1 MFYFRTKQCRTDDVD
16 LLTDIADMHIL
27 FSNQLPESCD
37 ELLMKSSVQ
46 NLIQRIVID
55 TSFFP
60 FSYTYKKF
68 YYLSIAIATL
78 WLRRV
83 DGVRAIYLRR
93 GLAKGEIVYG
103 LSDIDLAVIVKDDG
117 VKGQS
122 TKKRVR
128 AIYNNLSSLIP
139 LFGSGDKELAVYSYS
154 EFLNLFNDYGFYKYR
169 FNEGKHTWRLLY
181 GEDLVKALPELEDTA
196 LYLPATEELKTWWAL
211 LNVELAPASGLPL
224 FRRKYLWYKAIAE
237 ASKIYLFVCQGKNV
251 GSREAALTQVK
262 SHLSREQSSH
272 IDKVQSYLKKLTSKE
287 DLITDELLAM
297 FITLVSKTFED
308 IERKVYGDAKGK
320 KAMVRL
326 PGRHELVADAD
337 QEKSIEELERAITN
351 EFGHYLSSVTLIPQV
366 EFDLDILSNSDID
379 SFSLALRQKGFM
391 PVEKLKRL
399 CSLVAK
405 HSRPQ
410 NIEPFLVVDGNIA
423 FSLQLDR
430 IHNSI
435 KIKSP
440 GTCPLFFAILT
451 GSTSQLPVSHS
462 EASADTI
469 MLRLPSAFE
478 ETVKKRAGRI
488 DAMISNKDIYKLK
501 TLDFI
506 RFFWG
511 AARTKLLSHSLDSN
525 EIYIPL
531 TSEQVLAVII
541 QSSPGDS
548 NWLAAMHR
556 EYIKELRGEASEA
569 YRFFSSSVELLSRI

>member
-1 MFYFRTKQCRTDDVD
+1 
-16 LLTDIADMHIL
+16 
-27 FSNQLPESCD
+27 
-37 ELLMKSSVQ
+37 MKSSVQ
-46 NLIQRIVID
+46 DLIQRIVVN

-60 FSYTYKKF
+60 FSYF
-68 YYLSIAIATL
+68 YRKVYDLSVIVASL
-78 WLRRV
+78 LLRRV
-83 DGVRAIYLRR
+83 DGVLAIYLRR

-117 VKGQS
+117 VKVQS

-128 AIYNNLSSLIP
+128 AIYNNLSRFIP

-154 EFLNLFNDYGFYKYR
+154 EFLSLFNDYGFYKYR
-169 FNEGKHTWRLLY
+169 FNEGKQTWRLLY
-181 GEDLVKALPELEDTA
+181 GEDLLRALPELEDKA

-211 LNVELAPASGLPL
+211 LNGEISSAFTPPL
-224 FRRKYLWYKAIAE
+224 FQRKYLWYKACAE
-237 ASKIYLFVCQGKNV
+237 ASKIYLFVCHGKNV
-251 GSREAALTQVK
+251 GSRETALTQVK

-287 DLITDELLAM
+287 DVITDELLAV

-308 IERKVYGDAKGK
+308 MERKVYGDAKGK

-326 PGRHELVADAD
+326 LGRRELVADAD
-337 QEKSIEELERAITN
+337 QDKSIEELEQAIMN
-351 EFGHYLSSVTLIPQV
+351 EFGAYLGSVTLFPQV

-379 SFSLALRQKGFM
+379 SFNLALHQKGFM

-399 CSLVAK
+399 CSLVEK

-423 FSLQLDR
+423 FSLRLDR

-440 GTCPLFFAILT
+440 RACPLFFAILT
-451 GSTSQLPVSHS
+451 GSASQFPVSHS
-462 EASADTI
+462 EASADVI
-469 MLRLPSAFE
+469 ILRLPSAFE
-478 ETVKKRAGRI
+478 ETVRKRMDRI
-488 DAMISNKDIYKLK
+488 NAMISNKDIYKLK

-511 AARTKLLSHSLDSN
+511 AARTKLLARSSDSN
-525 EIYIPL
+525 EIYIPI
-531 TSEQVLAVII
+531 TSTQILAAILR
-541 QSSPGDS
+541 SSPGDS
-548 NWLAAMHR
+548 NWLTAMQG
-556 EYIKELRGEASEA
+556 EYIRELRGEASEA

>member
-1 MFYFRTKQCRTDDVD
+1 
-16 LLTDIADMHIL
+16 MHIL
-27 FSNQLPESCD
+27 SSNQLPESCD
-37 ELLMKSSVQ
+37 EVLMKSNVQ
-46 NLIQRIVID
+46 DLIQRIVIN

-60 FSYTYKKF
+60 FSYF
-68 YYLSIAIATL
+68 YRKIYDLSIAIATL

-83 DGVRAIYLRR
+83 DGVLAIYLRR

-122 TKKRVR
+122 AKRRIR
-128 AIYNNLSSLIP
+128 AIYNNLSRLIP

-154 EFLNLFNDYGFYKYR
+154 EFLNLFSDYGFYKYR
-169 FNEGKHTWRLLY
+169 FNEGKHTWRLLF
-181 GEDLVKALPELEDTA
+181 GEDLVRALPELEDTA

-211 LNVELAPASGLPL
+211 LNGEISPASTPPL
-224 FRRKYLWYKAIAE
+224 FQRKYLWYKACAE
-237 ASKIYLFVCQGKNV
+237 ASKIYLFVCHGKNV
-251 GSREAALTQVK
+251 GSREAALAQVK
-262 SHLSREQSSH
+262 SHLSREQSRH
-272 IDKVQSYLKKLTSKE
+272 IDKVQNYLKKLTSKE

-308 IERKVYGDAKGK
+308 MERRLYRDSIGK

-326 PGRHELVADAD
+326 PSRRELVAGAD
-337 QEKSIEELERAITN
+337 QDKSIEELEQAITS
-351 EFGHYLSSVTLIPQV
+351 EFGAYLSSVTLIPQV

-379 SFSLALRQKGFM
+379 SFNLALRQKGFM

-399 CSLVAK
+399 CSLVEK

-423 FSLQLDR
+423 FSLRLDR

-440 GTCPLFFAILT
+440 GACPLFFALFT
-451 GSTSQLPVSHS
+451 VGHS
-462 EASADTI
+462 EAGADTI
-469 MLRLPSAFE
+469 MLNLPRAFE
-478 ETVKKRAGRI
+478 ETVKKRVDRI
-488 DAMISNKDIYKLK
+488 NAMISNKDIYKLK

-511 AARTKLLSHSLDSN
+511 AARTKLLARSLDSN
-525 EIYIPL
+525 EIYIPI
-531 TSEQVLAVII
+531 TSKQILAAIP

-548 NWLAAMHR
+548 NWLAAMHG
-556 EYIKELRGEASEA
+556 EYLKELRGEASEA